1 MAAIAGVSTNRPT
14 WMEKPSRI
22 SSVAKGVILVVIA
35 ILMLFPFVY
44 VLAVSLSSNQDVI
57 KGGLILFPAH
67 PTLDAYRAVLGGGAI
82 THALQVSIGVT
93 IIGTAGS
100 MAFTT
105 TLAYGLT
112 RTRQAPGTKIV
123 LYLVLGTLLFSPGI
137 IPNYLLIR
145 YLGLLDNYAAL
156 VLPGLINAFNLIV
169 IRQFFM
175 NIPEELTDSAYM
187 DGANAAQVFWHIV
200 LPLSKPV
207 LAVIALFYGVGYWGD
222 YFTALLYLND
232 SSKWPIQLVLRLY
245 VIQGEPVTN
254 GVQAV
259 ASRPMPP
266 SEAIQMAVVVLA
278 TIPILLVYPFLQRYF
293 TRGVLT
299 GAIKG

>member
-1 MAAIAGVSTNRPT
+1 MATAAGAGRPA
-14 WMEKPSRI
+14 WMEKPSLPSTI
-22 SSVAKGVILVVIA
+22 AKGVVLVLVGVV
-35 ILMLFPFVY
+35 MLFPFVY
-44 VLAVSLSSNQDVI
+44 VIAVSLSSNLDVI

-67 PTLDAYRAVLGGGAI
+67 PTLDAYRAILGGGAI
-82 THALQVSIGVT
+82 THALKVSIGVT
-93 IIGTAGS
+93 VVGTVAS

-112 RTRQAPGTKIV
+112 RTRQAPGTRFV

-156 VLPGLINAFNLIV
+156 ILPALINAFNLIV
-169 IRQFFM
+169 IRQFFL
-175 NIPEELTDSAYM
+175 NIPEELVDSAYM
-187 DGANAAQVFWHIV
+187 DGANAVQVFWHLV

-222 YFTALLYLND
+222 YFTALLYMND

-245 VIQGEPVTN
+245 VIQGEPVAS
-254 GVQAV
+254 GVQTV
-259 ASRPMPP
+259 ANQPLPP
-266 SEAIQMAVVVLA
+266 SQAIQMAVVVLA
-278 TIPILLVYPFLQRYF
+278 TLPILLVYPFLQRYF

>member
-1 MAAIAGVSTNRPT
+1 MAATTARPV
-14 WMEKPSRI
+14 WMEKPAL
-22 SSVAKGVILVVIA
+22 SVSVCKAAVLIVVGLV
-35 ILMLFPFVY
+35 MLFPFVY
-44 VLAVSLSSNQDVI
+44 VIAVSFSSNLDVM

-67 PTLDAYRAVLGGGAI
+67 PTVEAYRAILAGGAI
-82 THALQVSIGVT
+82 THALKVSIGVT
-93 IIGTAGS
+93 VLGTLAS
-100 MAFTT
+100 MVFTT

-112 RTRQAPGTKIV
+112 RTRQAPGSRAV

-137 IPNYLLIR
+137 IPNYLLVR

-156 VLPGLINAFNLIV
+156 VLPAMINAFNLIV
-169 IRQFFM
+169 IRQFFL
-175 NIPEELTDSAYM
+175 NIPEELVDSAYM
-187 DGANAAQVFWHIV
+187 DGANAYQVFRHLI

-245 VIQGEPVTN
+245 VLQGEPITS
-254 GVQAV
+254 GIQTV
-259 ASRPMPP
+259 ANQPTPP
-266 SEAIQMAVVVLA
+266 AQTIQMAVVVLA
-278 TIPILLVYPFLQRYF
+278 TLPILLVYPFLQRYF
-293 TRGVLT
+293 TQGVLT

>member
-1 MAAIAGVSTNRPT
+1 MATAAGAGRPA
-14 WMEKPSRI
+14 WMEKPSLPSTI
-22 SSVAKGVILVVIA
+22 AKGVVLVLVGVV
-35 ILMLFPFVY
+35 MLFPFVY
-44 VLAVSLSSNQDVI
+44 VIAVSLSSNLDVI

-67 PTLDAYRAVLGGGAI
+67 PTLDAYRAILGGGAI
-82 THALQVSIGVT
+82 THALKVSIGVT
-93 IIGTAGS
+93 VVGTVAS

-112 RTRQAPGTKIV
+112 RTRQAPGTRLV

-156 VLPGLINAFNLIV
+156 ILPALINAFNLIV
-169 IRQFFM
+169 IRQFFL
-175 NIPEELTDSAYM
+175 NIPEELVDSAYM
-187 DGANAAQVFWHIV
+187 DGANAVQVFWHLV

-222 YFTALLYLND
+222 YFTALLYMND

-245 VIQGEPVTN
+245 VIQGEPVAS
-254 GVQAV
+254 GVQTV
-259 ASRPMPP
+259 ANQPLPP
-266 SEAIQMAVVVLA
+266 SQAIQMAVVVLA
-278 TIPILLVYPFLQRYF
+278 TLPILLVYPFLQRYF

>member
-1 MAAIAGVSTNRPT
+1 
-14 WMEKPSRI
+14 MEKPALPV
-22 SSVAKGVILVVIA
+22 SVCKAVILVITGLV
-35 ILMLFPFVY
+35 MLFPFVY
-44 VLAVSLSSNQDVI
+44 VIAVSFSSNLDVM

-67 PTLDAYRAVLGGGAI
+67 PTTEAYRAILAGGAI
-82 THALQVSIGVT
+82 THALKVSIGVT
-93 IIGTAGS
+93 VLGTLAS
-100 MAFTT
+100 MVFTT

-112 RTRQAPGTKIV
+112 RTRQAPGSRLV
-123 LYLVLGTLLFSPGI
+123 LWVVLGTLLFTPGI
-137 IPNYLLIR
+137 IPNYLLVR

-156 VLPGLINAFNLIV
+156 VLPAMINAFNLIV

-175 NIPEELTDSAYM
+175 NIPEELIDSAYM
-187 DGANAAQVFWHIV
+187 DGANALQVFRHLI

-245 VIQGEPVTN
+245 VLQGEPITS
-254 GVQAV
+254 GIQTV
-259 ASRPMPP
+259 ANQPTPP
-266 SEAIQMAVVVLA
+266 AQTIQMAVVVLA
-278 TIPILLVYPFLQRYF
+278 TLPILLVYPFLQRYF
-293 TRGVLT
+293 TQGVLT